1 MSYFEAYGFGASD
14 LEKYCVGTDV
24 IAGYGCWIID
34 AKGFNGITDIYWI
47 NMENGVCMKTTD
59 KDGNVDF
66 EVTMLDLNY

>member
-1 MSYFEAYGFGASD
+1 MKYFEAYGFGASD

-24 IAGYGCWIID
+24 IAGYGYWIID